1 MNNSTKTRIRN
12 AVLDA
17 LSDGDDIAAHEILG
31 LLISQPQQDHGTLVA
46 QQLALPGAKTIVD
59 GPARD
64 YHYWMRFIREKFIPF
79 MHRNGREQFTSYEV
93 LTWLCNCGNLQLTAG
108 DTQML
113 ANGKEVWRNQVY
125 NALANLKQMGVL
137 DAERFGKSYTIKA
150 IKEAINETSI

>member
-1 MNNSTKTRIRN
+1 VNNSTKTRIRN

-31 LLISQPQQDHGTLVA
+31 LLVSQPQKDQGATVV
-46 QQLALPGAKTIVD
+46 QQLALPGAKIIVD

-93 LTWLCNCGNLQLTAG
+93 LSWLCNCGNLQLTAG
-108 DTQML
+108 DTEVL

-125 NALANLKQMGVL
+125 SALSNLKQMGVL
-137 DAERFGKSYTIKA
+137 DAERFAKSYTIKGV
-150 IKEAINETSI
+150 KGVEDETSV

>member
-31 LLISQPQQDHGTLVA
+31 LLVSQPQRDQGATMV

-79 MHRNGREQFTSYEV
+79 MHRNGRDQFTSYEV
-93 LTWLCNCGNLQLTAG
+93 LSWLCNCGNLQLTAG
-108 DTQML
+108 DTEVL

-125 NALANLKQMGVL
+125 SALSNLKQMGVL
-137 DAERFGKSYTIKA
+137 DAERFAKSYTIKG
-150 IKEAINETSI
+150 IKGAEDETSV

>member
-31 LLISQPQQDHGTLVA
+31 LLVCQSVQEKTVETVR
-46 QQLALPGAKTIVD
+46 QLALPGAKTIID

-64 YHYWMRFIREKFIPF
+64 YHYWMRFIREYFIPF
-79 MHRNGREQFTSYEV
+79 MSQNGRYQFTSYEV
-93 LTWLCNCGNLQLTAG
+93 LNWLCNCGNLQLTAG
-108 DTQML
+108 DTHVL

-125 NALANLKQMGVL
+125 SALASLKQMGIL

-150 IKEAINETSI
+150 IKEAANETSV